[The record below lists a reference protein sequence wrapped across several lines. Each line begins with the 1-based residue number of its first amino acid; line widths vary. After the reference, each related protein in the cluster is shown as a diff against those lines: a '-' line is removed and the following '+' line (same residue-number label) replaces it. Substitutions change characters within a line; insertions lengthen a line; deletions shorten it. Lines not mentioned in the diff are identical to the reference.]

1 MNGIV
6 NWWGRNPVAGNLL
19 MLACL
24 VMGFLSFTRMEKEF
38 FPPGAD
44 NAIMINAAWP
54 GASPQDIESQVTV
67 RIEEAVAAINGV
79 DWTRSQSG
87 EGYAWV
93 RLSLMPGVDPTDIE
107 TEVRSQVEAISGL
120 PPAVERIQVQRF
132 TGRDFLFL
140 LSVHGEASERTL
152 REVVKRMRDEIALL
166 PGGVNAQVWSTR
178 NPEVSIELSEEAMRR
193 YGLTFDEV
201 AQAVRAH
208 SLNAGG
214 GAVRTEEGS
223 FQLQVRN
230 LADTQSDFE
239 RIIIRQTQDGGA
251 LTVGDVAT
259 VIDGFQDVDSYSV
272 LNGEAS
278 AMVAVLTP
286 DQANIEATG
295 KAMDEYLADLIPTLP
310 PGLELTVVIDSRD
323 QYSSL
328 LGILF
333 SNAAMGFFLI
343 FVLLLLTLHP
353 KVALWSTIGVVTA
366 FAGSF
371 IILPYVNVSMNF
383 MTVFGFLLVLGI
395 MVDDAI
401 IVGEAIY
408 ERVERGEHGVDSS
421 ILATQLVMKP
431 LMASVLTTMI
441 AFSPL
446 MFLDG
451 AVQQFTQAISIVI
464 MSTLFFS
471 LVETLIILPAHLA
484 HVRLIE
490 PSETFW
496 GRLMKAQQA
505 CANAVVWFAEN
516 VHGPCVRTAIRFRW
530 LTVSIFIVIIALSV
544 AVFASGRVK
553 QSFMPEVEG
562 DFIYA
567 SVEMPRTTSFV
578 RMQEVAQQL
587 DRARLALQAETQ
599 DVSYTDPDD
608 AVTTSGIVLSWAQFI
623 NDTSVEN
630 YVTLTPPETREI
642 RTSYVAER
650 LKELIGEIPDA
661 ERISVQLN
669 PGGGGDGE
677 RIEFAMIGEDSAELR
692 AGVDELKAR
701 LAQFEAVTS
710 VRDSQEAANE
720 ELRFSLLPGAEQL
733 GISLA
738 DVQRQVRQA
747 YFGEEVQRLPRDGD
761 EVRVYV
767 RYPRDDRRTLESI
780 ENFRIRTPDGRE
792 VPLATV
798 ATASFAP
805 GVVELNRRQRMPTI
819 TVEAEAPAEDR
830 AEIMRELEENF
841 FPQLEAKYPGLSRR
855 AIGEAEGQAEF
866 FQNLTNLG
874 VAALFGIFFVLAVTF
889 RSYVQPALI
898 MSVIPFA
905 FVGAMVAHWAT
916 GTSFALFS
924 WLGMVAAIGVVV
936 NDNVVLMDRVNRLR
950 EEGASAYDAVTGGSV
965 SRFRQIFLTSIT
977 EFVGLLPM
985 LAETE
990 VVAQFLKPM
999 ALSLALGVLLTMP
1012 ASLYLTPALYTCGV
1026 DVKRAAG
1033 GWWRTTRGLFGGRR
1047 ARPAE

>member
-6 NWWGRNPVAGNLL
+6 EWWGRNKVAGNLL

-24 VMGFLSFTRMEKEF
+24 VVGILSFMRMEKEF
-38 FPPGAD
+38 FPPGD
-44 NAIMINAAWP
+44 DDAIMITASWP
-54 GASPQDIESQVTV
+54 GASPQDVESQVTV
-67 RIEEAVAAINGV
+67 RLEEAVAAINGI

-87 EGYAWV
+87 EGYGWV
-93 RLSLMPGVDPTDIE
+93 RLLLMPGVDATAVE
-107 TEVRSQVEAISGL
+107 TEVRSQIEAISGL

-132 TGRDFLFL
+132 TGRDFFFL
-140 LSVHGEASERTL
+140 LSLHGQAEEREL
-152 REVVKRMRDEIALL
+152 RELGRSLAERIKVL
-166 PGGVNAQVWSTR
+166 PGDQGVNTEIWGTR
-178 NPEVSIELSEEAMRR
+178 TPEVSIELSEEAMRR

-201 AQAVRAH
+201 ASAVQRT
-208 SLNAGG
+208 SFNAGG
-214 GAVRTEEGS
+214 GSVRTEEGS

-230 LADTQSDFE
+230 LADTQVDFE
-239 RIIIRQTQDGGA
+239 QIVIRQTADGGV
-251 LTVGDVAT
+251 LRVGDVAT
-259 VIDGFQDVDSYSV
+259 VIDGFQDVESYSSM
-272 LNGEAS
+272 NGDS
-278 AMVAVLTP
+278 SVMIAVMTP
-286 DQANIEATG
+286 DQADITAAG
-295 KAMDEYLADLIPTLP
+295 KTMDDFLEEVRPTLP
-310 PGLELTVVIDSRD
+310 EGLELTTVIDSRD
-323 QYSSL
+323 QYDSL

-353 KVALWSTIGVVTA
+353 KVAFWSTAGVITA

-408 ERVERGEHGVDSS
+408 ERVEAGETGVDAS

-451 AVQQFTQAISIVI
+451 SVRQFTQAISIVI

-484 HVRLIE
+484 KVHMIQ
-490 PSETFW
+490 PSQTFF
-496 GRLMKAQQA
+496 GRLMSAQQVTA
-505 CANAVVWFAEN
+505 RSVLWFASH
-516 VHGPCVRTAIRFRW
+516 VHGPLVRTAIRLRW
-530 LTVSIFIVIIALSV
+530 LTVAIFVVILFLAIAL
-544 AVFASGRVK
+544 FQSGRVK

-562 DFIYA
+562 DFLYVA
-567 SVEMPRTTSFV
+567 VDMPRTTSYT
-578 RMQEVAQQL
+578 RMEEVAAQV
-587 DRARLALQAETQ
+587 DRARLALNAETQ
-599 DVSYTDPDD
+599 EITYTNDRDQ
-608 AVTTSGIVLSWAQFI
+608 TTTGVVLTWAQFI
-623 NDTSVEN
+623 NDTQVEN
-630 YVTLTPPETREI
+630 YVTLTPPETRDL
-642 RTSYVAER
+642 RTSLVAER
-650 LKELIGEIPDA
+650 LKELIGDIPDA
-661 ERISVQLN
+661 ERINVSL
-669 PGGGGDGE
+669 GGGGDGGG
-677 RIEFAMIGEDSAELR
+677 RIEIAMISENAVDLR
-692 AGVDELKAR
+692 AAVDRLKQR
-701 LAQFEAVTS
+701 LSEFSAVTS

-733 GISLA
+733 GVTLA

-747 YFGEEVQRLPRDGD
+747 YFGEEVQRLPREGD

-767 RYPRDDRRTLESI
+767 RYPRDDRRSLDSLES
-780 ENFRIRTPDGRE
+780 FRIRTPDGRE

-798 ATASFAP
+798 ATVSYAP
-805 GVVELNRRQRMPTI
+805 GVTELDRRQRQPTI
-819 TVEAEAPAEDR
+819 TVEAEAASEDR
-830 AEIMRELEENF
+830 TEIMRVLNEEF
-841 FPQLEAKYPGLSRR
+841 FPQLDAEYPAVSRR
-855 AIGEAEGQAEF
+855 SIGEAEGQQEF
-866 FQNLTNLG
+866 FQNLISLG
-874 VAALFGIFFVLAVTF
+874 VMALFGIYFVLAVTF
-889 RSYVQPALI
+889 KSYNQPVLI

-905 FVGAMVAHWAT
+905 FVGAVVAHYVT

-950 EEGASAYDAVTGGSV
+950 DEGAGAYDALTEGSI

-1012 ASLYLTPALYTCGV
+1012 ASLYLTPSLYMCGV
-1026 DVKRAAG
+1026 DTKRFIGSGWRLAA
-1033 GWWRTTRGLFGGRR
+1033 R
-1047 ARPAE
+1047 AWKGPQSRPAE

>member
-19 MLACL
+19 MIACL
-24 VMGFLSFTRMEKEF
+24 VMGFLSFNRMEKEF

-44 NAIMINAAWP
+44 NAIMINASWP
-54 GASPQDIESQVTV
+54 GASPQDVESQVTV

-87 EGYAWV
+87 EGYGWV
-93 RLSLMPGVDPTDIE
+93 RLSLMPGVDPTAIE
-107 TEVRSQVEAISGL
+107 TEVRSQVESITGL

-132 TGRDFLFL
+132 TGRDFFFL
-140 LSVHGEASERTL
+140 LSVHGEADERTL
-152 REVVKRMRDEIALL
+152 REVVRGMRDEIALL
-166 PGGVNAQVWSTR
+166 PGGVNTEVWSTR

-201 AQAVRAH
+201 ANAVRAH

-214 GAVRTEEGS
+214 GSVRTEEGS

-239 RIIIRQTQDGGA
+239 RIIIRQTAEGGA

-272 LNGEAS
+272 MNGEAS

-286 DQANIEATG
+286 DQADIQAAG
-295 KAMDEYLADLIPTLP
+295 KAMDEYLEEFIPTLP

-353 KVALWSTIGVVTA
+353 KVALWSTIGVITA

-408 ERVERGEHGVDSS
+408 EKVERGEHGVDAS

-446 MFLDG
+446 MFLEG
-451 AVQQFTQAISIVI
+451 EVRQFTQAISIVI

-484 HVRLIE
+484 HVKMIE
-490 PSETFW
+490 PNDTFW
-496 GRLMKAQQA
+496 GRLMKAQQV
-505 CANAVVWFAEN
+505 CANGVVWFAEN
-516 VHGPCVRTAIRFRW
+516 VHGPFVRTAIRFRW
-530 LTVSIFIVIIALSV
+530 LTLSAFIVILALSI
-544 AVFASGRVK
+544 AVFSSGRVK

-562 DFIYA
+562 DFLMA
-567 SVEMPRTTSFV
+567 QVDMPRTTSFA
-578 RMQEVAQQL
+578 RMEEVAAQIDQ
-587 DRARLALQAETQ
+587 ARLALQAETQ
-599 DVSYTDPDD
+599 DVTYTDPDD
-608 AVTTSGIVLSWAQFI
+608 DVTTNGIVLSWAQFI
-623 NDTSVEN
+623 NGTSVEN
-630 YVTLTPPETREI
+630 YITLTPPETRDL
-642 RTSYVAER
+642 RTSLVAER
-650 LKELIGEIPDA
+650 LKELIGDIPDA
-661 ERISVQLN
+661 ERISVQL
-669 PGGGGDGE
+669 GGGGGGGE
-677 RIEFAMIGEDSAELR
+677 RIEFAMISEDSAELR
-692 AGVDELKAR
+692 AAVDELKAR

-733 GISLA
+733 GITLA

-767 RYPRDDRRTLESI
+767 RYPRDDRRSLESI
-780 ENFRIRTPDGRE
+780 ENFRVRTPDGRE

-798 ATASFAP
+798 ATVAFAP
-805 GVVELNRRQRMPTI
+805 GVTELDRRQRMPTI
-819 TVEAEAPAEDR
+819 TVEAEAAAEDR
-830 AEIMRELEENF
+830 ADIMRELEENF
-841 FPQLEAKYPGLSRR
+841 FPQLEAKYPGLTRR

-866 FQNLTNLG
+866 FQNLLSLG

-889 RSYVQPALI
+889 RSYIQPALI

-905 FVGAMVAHWAT
+905 FVGAMAAHWVT

-950 EEGASAYDAVTGGSV
+950 EEGADAYDAVTVGSI

-1012 ASLYLTPALYTCGV
+1012 ASLYLTPALYMCGV
-1026 DVKRAAG
+1026 DVKRAFV
-1033 GWWRTTRGLFGGRR
+1033 GWWRTTRGLFPGRR
-1047 ARPAE
+1047 THPAE

>member
-1 MNGIV
+1 MKGIV
-6 NWWGRNPVAGNLL
+6 DWWARNAVAGNLL
-19 MLACL
+19 MVACL
-24 VMGFLSFTRMEKEF
+24 VVGFLSFNRMEKEF
-38 FPPGAD
+38 FPPGD
-44 NAIMINAAWP
+44 DDAIMITASWP
-54 GASPQDIESQVTV
+54 GASPQDVESQVTV
-67 RIEEAVAAINGV
+67 RLEEAVEAINGV

-87 EGYAWV
+87 EGYGWV
-93 RLSLMPGVDPTDIE
+93 RLSLMPGVDATALE
-107 TEVRSQVEAISGL
+107 TEVRSQVEAITGL

-132 TGRDFLFL
+132 TGRDFFFL
-140 LSVHGEASERTL
+140 LSLHGEADERTL
-152 REVVKRMRDEIALL
+152 RDLARTMRDEIALL
-166 PGGVNAQVWSTR
+166 EGGVNTEVWGTR

-201 AQAVRAH
+201 ATAVRQT

-214 GAVRTEEGS
+214 GSVRTEEGS

-230 LADTQSDFE
+230 LADSRVDFE
-239 RIIIRQTQDGGA
+239 QIVIRQTADGGT
-251 LTVGDVAT
+251 LRIGDVAN
-259 VIDGFQDVDSYSV
+259 VVDGFQDVDSYSV
-272 LNGEAS
+272 MNGEAS
-278 AMVAVLTP
+278 AMIAVLTP
-286 DQANIEATG
+286 DRANITAAG
-295 KAMDEYLADLIPTLP
+295 DALDEYLKEVRPTLP
-310 PGLELTVVIDSRD
+310 EGLSLTTVIDSRD
-323 QYSSL
+323 QYNSL

-353 KVALWSTIGVVTA
+353 TVAFWSTAGVITA

-371 IILPYVNVSMNF
+371 IILPYVDVSLNF

-408 ERVERGEHGVDSS
+408 ERVEAGESGVDAS

-451 AVQQFTQAISIVI
+451 SVRQFTQAISIVI

-484 HVRLIE
+484 HVHVIE
-490 PSETFW
+490 PSRSFV
-496 GRLMKAQQA
+496 GRLMAAQQVTA
-505 CANAVVWFAEN
+505 RGVLWFAAN
-516 VHGPCVRTAIRFRW
+516 VHGPLVRTAIKLRW
-530 LTVSIFIVIIALSV
+530 LTVAIFIVVLMLAIALFS
-544 AVFASGRVK
+544 SGRVK

-562 DFIYA
+562 DFLF
-567 SVEMPRTTSFV
+567 VQVQMPRTTSYT
-578 RMQEVAQQL
+578 RMQEVAAQV
-587 DRARLALQAETQ
+587 DRARLALNAETQ
-599 DVSYTDPDD
+599 EITYTDPRDI
-608 AVTTSGIVLSWAQFI
+608 TTTGIVLTWAQFI
-623 NDTSVEN
+623 NGTSVEN
-630 YVTLTPPETREI
+630 YVTLTPPETREL
-642 RTSYVAER
+642 RTSLVAER
-650 LKELIGEIPDA
+650 LKELIGDIPDA
-661 ERISVQLN
+661 ERVNVSL
-669 PGGGGDGE
+669 GGGGDGGG
-677 RIEFAMIGEDSAELR
+677 RIEIAMIGENAADLR
-692 AGVDELKAR
+692 AAVDRLKDR
-701 LAQFEAVTS
+701 LAAFDAVTS

-733 GISLA
+733 GITLS

-767 RYPRDDRRTLESI
+767 RYPRDDRRNLESLD
-780 ENFRIRTPDGRE
+780 NLRIRTPDGRE
-792 VPLATV
+792 VPLSTV
-798 ATASFAP
+798 ATVSYAP
-805 GVVELNRRQRMPTI
+805 GVTELDRRQRQPTI
-819 TVEAEAPAEDR
+819 TVEAEAAADDR
-830 AEIMRELEENF
+830 AEIMRVLDEEF
-841 FPQLEAKYPGLSRR
+841 FPELDAAFPTVSRR
-855 AIGEAEGQAEF
+855 GIGESEAQREF
-866 FQNLTNLG
+866 QTNLTNLG
-874 VAALFGIFFVLAVTF
+874 IMALFGIFFVLAVTF
-889 RSYVQPALI
+889 RSYIQPALI

-905 FVGAMVAHWAT
+905 FVGAVVSHYLT

-950 EEGASAYDAVTGGSV
+950 EEGAGAYDALTEGSI

-1012 ASLYLTPALYTCGV
+1012 ASLYLTPSLYMCGV
-1026 DVKRAAG
+1026 DIKHAFLKL
-1033 GWWRTTRGLFGGRR
+1033 WRFVVRLWKGPQAT
-1047 ARPAE
+1047 PAE